1 VTVSTLKA
9 LFHWY
14 KNYTNPPR
22 NMEIVVKSKALYGS
36 PLSNFIVVMCT
47 SNQYSSSE
55 MIPLVYRV
63 QFGYNS

>member
-1 VTVSTLKA
+1 
-9 LFHWY
+9 
-14 KNYTNPPR
+14 
-22 NMEIVVKSKALYGS
+22 MEIVVKSKALYGS